1 MPSDT
6 TAWSEADVMLSQ
18 TNPGAGQQTHLW
30 RITPGVALSLIC
42 LLTAN
47 LPVAAQ
53 TDSSGEPISRTR
65 KSIVVDRP
73 CGQVWPL
80 VADFSGI
87 STWFKGFRSSK
98 RVAGQP
104 GRVGEVRELVRA
116 SNGQIVQ
123 EKLIYLDP
131 VGLELGYTHVMNGP
145 VRDNVA
151 LVSLV
156 PLVQGQ
162 CLVSWS
168 NTFRPKTVQDGQQN
182 STFFQTAYLS
192 VLENLKQAAEKA
204 P

>member
-1 MPSDT
+1 MILT
-6 TAWSEADVMLSQ
+6 Q
-18 TNPGAGQQTHLW
+18 TNPGAGEQSKLW
-30 RITPGVALSLIC
+30 RVSPGVALSLIS
-42 LLTAN
+42 LLMAN
-47 LPVAAQ
+47 LSLAALA
-53 TDSSGEPISRTR
+53 DNSGVPILRTR

-87 STWFKGFRSSK
+87 SSWHKGFRSSK
-98 RVAGQP
+98 RVAGPSGQ
-104 GRVGEVRELVRA
+104 VGEVREVVRA

-145 VRDNVA
+145 ARDNVA

-168 NTFRPKTVQDGQQN
+168 NTFRPKTGQDGQQS

-192 VLENLKQAAEKA
+192 VLQNLKQAAEKA

>member
-1 MPSDT
+1 VTDSNLGPAVQRRHWLRS
-6 TAWSEADVMLSQ
+6 
-18 TNPGAGQQTHLW
+18 
-30 RITPGVALSLIC
+30 PGVALLGLTC
-42 LLTAN
+42 LLTAT
-47 LPVAAQ
+47 LPVPAQ
-53 TDSSGEPISRTR
+53 ADSSGDPIARTR

-87 STWFKGFRSSK
+87 ATWFKGFRSSK

-104 GRVGEVRELVRA
+104 GRVGEIRELVRA

-131 VGLELGYTHVMNGP
+131 VGLELGYTHVLNGP

-156 PLVQGQ
+156 PLVQDQ
-162 CLVSWS
+162 CLVCWS
-168 NTFRPKTVQDGQQN
+168 NTFRPKTGQDGQQS

-192 VLENLKQAAEKA
+192 VLQNLKQAAEKA